1 MATAGA
7 ETVYVVDDDDAVRDS
22 LEFLLQ
28 QAGFAVR
35 AYAGGAALLDAAPA
49 QQGCIVTD
57 YRMPEMDGLALQ
69 VALSARGVRL
79 PVIMMTAHG
88 EVPVAVR
95 AMKAG
100 AIDFLEKP
108 VEGRTLLD
116 AVARALSA
124 SRAAVAAAA
133 RTLDAAGRLARLTPR
148 EREVLDLLVEG
159 RTNKEIGRA
168 LGASPRTIDVHRA
181 RVFHKM
187 EAETLPDLVRLV
199 QDGRL

>member
-1 MATAGA
+1 MSAAGA
-7 ETVYVVDDDDAVRDS
+7 ETIHVVDDDDAVRDS
-22 LEFLLQ
+22 LAFLLR
-28 QAGFAVR
+28 QAGYMVR
-35 AYAGGAALLDAAPA
+35 AYAAGAALLEAAPDGY
-49 QQGCIVTD
+49 GCIVSD

-69 VALSARGVRL
+69 AALSARGVRL
-79 PVIMMTAHG
+79 PVIMMTGHG

-108 VEGRTLLD
+108 VEGGALLD
-116 AVARALSA
+116 AVARALSTSQA
-124 SRAAVAAAA
+124 TVEATA
-133 RTLDAAGRLARLTPR
+133 RTLDAAERLARLTPR
-148 EREVLDLLVEG
+148 AREVLDLLVAG

-187 EAETLPDLVRLV
+187 EAETLPDLVRLA
-199 QDGRL
+199 QDGRA

>member
-1 MATAGA
+1 M
-7 ETVYVVDDDDAVRDS
+7 RDS
-22 LEFLLQ
+22 LAFLLQ
-28 QAGFAVR
+28 QAGYAVR
-35 AYAGGAALLDAAPA
+35 AYAAGAALLDAAPDGD
-49 QQGCIVTD
+49 GCIVSD

-69 VALSARGVRL
+69 AALSARGVRL

-108 VEGRTLLD
+108 VDERTLLD
-116 AVARALSA
+116 AVDRALSA
-124 SRAAVAAAA
+124 SRLAVAARA
-133 RTLDAAGRLARLTPR
+133 RSSDAAGRLARLTPR
-148 EREVLDLLVEG
+148 EREVLDLLVAG
-159 RTNKEIGRA
+159 RTNKEIGRV

-199 QDGRL
+199 QDGRA